1 MIWFQ
6 LKNKKMVLVAVV
18 LLVIG
23 MSLCGALDQHH
34 HHHGNG
40 SSPIFFVPTFKP
52 AAPMAA
58 RLFSLEKG
66 HFR

>member
-1 MIWFQ
+1 M
-6 LKNKKMVLVAVV
+6 LVLVAV
-18 LLVIG
+18 LLVIE
-23 MSLCGALDQHH
+23 MSLQGDQYGCAALDQHH
-34 HHHGNG
+34 HHHGNSSG